1 VELVVCGE
9 LVCGLRREIQEGGA
23 MVIQVHADMADF
35 RSKDS
40 RTVHTAAGK

>member
-1 VELVVCGE
+1 MELVVGGE

-23 MVIQVHADMADF
+23 MVIQVHADMAKF
-35 RSKDS
+35 KSKDS